1 MIFIP
6 FFSFSSS
13 VFLVVQTRPMGVAV
27 SNGSHKFSSPY
38 YERKPRRMVGAQTK
52 KRKKGKGKVH
62 QNTYHT
68 HPSYPKAVFNYL
80 VFALLCV
87 SLPCFLIS
95 LPPRS
100 KGTLASSIHP
110 VININKVYVAAA
122 DIYKWD

>member
-1 MIFIP
+1 MKG
-6 FFSFSSS
+6 SREGW
-13 VFLVVQTRPMGVAV
+13 LVP
-27 SNGSHKFSSPY
+27 K
-38 YERKPRRMVGAQTK
+38 ERKKER
-52 KRKKGKGKVH
+52 KGKGKVH

-80 VFALLCV
+80 VFALYVFC
-87 SLPCFLIS
+87 LPCFLIS
-95 LPPRS
+95 LPPRC